1 MSVALIQQA
10 VDAYKGPL
18 IGENLPGSSLREVL
32 SAHPVVW
39 LQFLRH
45 LGCIYCKGLV
55 TDIRDFLAQWTDRA
69 PFLVFVHPNTL
80 EEGQRFFQVYYPGAA
95 HIADPTLQLYRL
107 FRVRRASPLS
117 TIHPHNLLRW
127 LTLLKRGF
135 TNEKPTADPWV
146 LHATFL
152 FREGNLIWS
161 YYARRL
167 SDVPTWGRLL

>member
-1 MSVALIQQA
+1 MSVSLIQQA
-10 VDAYKGPL
+10 VDAYEDPL
-18 IGENLPGSSLREVL
+18 VGENLPASTLRGVL
-32 SAHPVVW
+32 SAYPVVW

-95 HIADPTLQLYRL
+95 HIADPTLRLYRL
-107 FRVRRASPLS
+107 FRVRRASLLS
-117 TIHPHNLLRW
+117 EIHPRNLLRG
-127 LTLLKRGF
+127 LTLLRRGF
-135 TNEKPTADPWV
+135 TNEKPTADPWI

-152 FREGNLIWS
+152 FHEGNLIWS

-167 SDVPTWGRLL
+167 SDVPTWRRLF